1 MIGVLKYES
10 CNLSSLLNALSVLSV
25 PYKISNSVSELAKL
39 EKVILPGVGNMK
51 SITKSSIEMLSND
64 LPKYINDGGK
74 VYGICL
80 GLQMFLEFSEESN
93 THTLSLIKG
102 KTVKI
107 NKIINDKLNVNFNNL
122 IFDNKY
128 KQKEIINKL
137 FKDISEDANF
147 YFLHSYCCDIYDDDA
162 DIIYTS
168 IQNKKIPALVI
179 KNSNII
185 GTQFHPEL
193 SKKNGL
199 KFLKNL
205 VDL

>member
-10 CNLSSLLNALSVLSV
+10 CNLSSLLNALGVLSV

-93 THTLSLIKG
+93 TNTLSLIKG

-107 NKIINDKLNVNFNNL
+107 NKIINHKLNVNFNNL

-137 FKDISEDANF
+137 FKGISEDAKF

-162 DIIYTS
+162 DIINTS

-193 SKKNGL
+193 SKKDGL